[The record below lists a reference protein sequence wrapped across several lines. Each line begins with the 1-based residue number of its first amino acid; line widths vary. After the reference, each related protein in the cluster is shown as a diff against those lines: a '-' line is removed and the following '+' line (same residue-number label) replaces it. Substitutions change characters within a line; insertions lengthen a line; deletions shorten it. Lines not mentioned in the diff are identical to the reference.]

1 MTLANSGKS
10 FVSRNFLM
18 LLAGVAVASTGCVGE
33 AAAPSENVDTAGMS
47 WEEFQANVFQEP
59 ESGVYIVDHDIPVY
73 GIKNLR
79 EFYDRNVRDGAL
91 IVDTVGGVDDKWSAT
106 QKLNLTYCVSSTFGT
121 TNKAKVVAAM
131 ASAAAAWASA
141 TNIKFVYVPAQDAT
155 CTKTN
160 NNVLFDVNPV
170 NAGGQYLA
178 RSFFPSTARADRNV
192 LIDGT
197 AFTTGGS
204 PDLTGILRH
213 ELGHTIGFRHEH
225 TRPEALAAGV
235 NDCFEDNNWR
245 SLTTYDGSSVMHYPQ
260 CNGTG
265 DWSLTLTAKDIAG
278 AAALYGA
285 GTGGTGGAG
294 GGTGGTTGT
303 PSTATASGTVAAGG
317 TVNYQPITV
326 LAGTEF
332 KVAMTGTGDADLY
345 VRFGAA
351 PTTSTYACRPY
362 LTGTAETCTV
372 TVPAGQTAGY
382 IQVRGYAAATYNLA
396 INYTAP

>member
-10 FVSRNFLM
+10 FVSRTFLM
-18 LLAGVAVASTGCVGE
+18 LFAGMAVASTGCVGE
-33 AAAPSENVDTAGMS
+33 AVAPSENVDTAGMS

-59 ESGVYIVDHDIPVY
+59 ESGLYIVDRDIPIE
-73 GIKNLR
+73 GIRNLR
-79 EFYDRNVRDGAL
+79 EFYDHNVRAGAL
-91 IVDTVGGVDDKWSAT
+91 IVNTVGGADDKWSAT
-106 QKLNLTYCVSSTFGT
+106 QKLNLTYCISSTFGT
-121 TNKAKVVAAM
+121 TNKAKVVTAM
-131 ASAAAAWASA
+131 ASATAAWAA
-141 TNIKFVYVPAQDAT
+141 AANVKFVYVPAQDSN
-155 CTKTN
+155 CTKSN
-160 NNVLFDVNPV
+160 NNVIFDVNPV
-170 NAGGQYLA
+170 NVGGQYLA
-178 RSFFPSTARADRNV
+178 RAFFPANARSSRNV
-192 LIDGT
+192 LIDNT

-225 TRPEALAAGV
+225 TRPEALAAGA
-235 NDCFEDNNWR
+235 NDCFEDNAWR
-245 SLTTYDGSSVMHYPQ
+245 ALSTYDGSSVMHYPQ

-265 DWSLTLTAKDIAG
+265 DWSLTLTATDKAG

-285 GTGGTGGAG
+285 PGSG

-303 PSTATASGTVAAGG
+303 PSTASASGTVAAGG
-317 TVNYQPITV
+317 VVNYNPITV

-351 PTTSTYACRPY
+351 PTASTYACRPY
-362 LTGTAETCTV
+362 LDGTSVETCTV

-382 IQVRGYAAATYNLA
+382 IQVQGYAAANYSLA